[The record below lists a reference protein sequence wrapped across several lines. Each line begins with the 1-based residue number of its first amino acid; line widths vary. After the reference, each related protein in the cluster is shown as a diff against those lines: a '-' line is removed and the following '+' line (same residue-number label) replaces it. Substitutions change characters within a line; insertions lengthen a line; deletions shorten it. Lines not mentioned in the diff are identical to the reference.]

1 MTKHTPGPW
10 RTNGTNVFQDN
21 ALDSV
26 VMIASCGGALTHEE
40 CKANASL
47 ISDAPETAIERD
59 RLSASRDKLS
69 VSNAQ
74 LRELN
79 AHLLGVLKKLKRILE
94 SPEFKAV
101 EDTAEIH
108 GVEYQG
114 KEYTQPD
121 LDRAIR
127 EADRRNP

>member
-1 MTKHTPGPW
+1 MSKHTPGPW

-26 VMIASCGGALTHEE
+26 VMIASCGETALTHEE

-69 VSNAQ
+69 VSNAK

-79 AHLLGVLKKLKRILE
+79 AHLLGVLNDLKRILD
-94 SPEFKAV
+94 SSEFRVVEEV
-101 EDTAEIH
+101 EDSPRIH
-108 GVEYQG
+108 GVF
-114 KEYTQPD
+114 D
-121 LDRAIR
+121 DAIR
-127 EADRRNP
+127 AARGIYR